1 LSLAQRIFLIVFMIV
16 ASILPATATPLLV
29 VDRSNLSVLY
39 AQDAGQSWHPAS
51 LTKLMTA
58 YVVFEELALGTITLD
73 TPVRVSK
80 GAVAVAPSKSGL
92 AVDSSVT
99 MRDALYLLIVRS
111 ANDIAYS
118 IAETIAGTEANFAL
132 KMNDVARRMGMTGTN
147 FINSHGLHV
156 VGQVT
161 TARDLAILSLYIE
174 QAYPQYMPIFQTGAV
189 RLNKAVYEANNALLK
204 GFSGTSGMKTGYT
217 CAAGLNV
224 VATVDR
230 NGRRLLA
237 VVLGGSSAR
246 ERNERAAE
254 LFTNALSGKY
264 QGTGQSLLALANSG
278 GAAPDMRPLVCGAQ
292 APEYIK
298 AREAEFPMGLK
309 GQPTY
314 LNDEIPL
321 REYTVADLGRTRA
334 VAFPRPRPAHV
345 SRFAAPIVAPA
356 TAVAAPAPIVTGRS
370 VSLPVQRPA
379 DL

>member
-1 LSLAQRIFLIVFMIV
+1 MIA
-16 ASILPATATPLLV
+16 ASILPVQATPLLV

-39 AQDAGQSWHPAS
+39 AQDAGQPWHPAS

-73 TPVRVSK
+73 TPVRISK
-80 GAVAVAPSKSGL
+80 GAVALAPSKSGL

-111 ANDIAYS
+111 ANDVAYA
-118 IAETIAGTEANFAL
+118 IAETIAGTEANFAV

-147 FINSHGLHV
+147 FVNSHGLHV
-156 VGQVT
+156 VGQVS

-174 QAYPQYMPIFQTGAV
+174 QAYPQYMPIFQTGTV

-204 GFSGTSGMKTGYT
+204 GFSGTNGMKTGYT

-254 LFTNALSGKY
+254 LFTNALSGRY
-264 QGTGQSLLALANSG
+264 QGSGQSLLSLVNSG
-278 GAAPDMRPLVCGAQ
+278 GAAQDMRPLVCGAG

-309 GQPTY
+309 GQPSY

-321 REYTVADLGRTRA
+321 REYTVVDLGRTRS

-345 SRFAAPIVAPA
+345 SRFAAP
-356 TAVAAPAPIVTGRS
+356 AVAATSTAPIVAERA
-370 VSLPVQRPA
+370 VSLPIPRPA

>member
-1 LSLAQRIFLIVFMIV
+1 MSFAQRIVLIVFMTV
-16 ASILPATATPLLV
+16 VSILPTQATPLLV

-39 AQDAGQSWHPAS
+39 AQDAGQPWHPAS

-80 GAVAVAPSKSGL
+80 GAVALAPSKSGL

-111 ANDIAYS
+111 ANDIAYA

-132 KMNDVARRMGMTGTN
+132 KMNDVARRMGMTGTH

-156 VGQVT
+156 AGQVS

-174 QAYPQYMPIFQTGAV
+174 QSYPQFMPIFQTGAV

-204 GFSGTSGMKTGYT
+204 GFAGTNGMKTGYT

-254 LFTNALSGKY
+254 LFTNALSGRY
-264 QGTGQSLLALANSG
+264 QGSGQSLLSIVNTG
-278 GAAPDMRPLVCGAQ
+278 GAAQDMRPLVCGKE
-292 APEYIK
+292 APEYLK

-321 REYTVADLGRTRA
+321 REYTVADLGRTRS

-345 SRFAAPIVAPA
+345 SRFSAPIVAPA
-356 TAVAAPAPIVTGRS
+356 MATAAPAPIVTGRA
-370 VSLPVQRPA
+370 VSLPIPRPA